1 MRGHVPDGGPMNE
14 SWMDHGNCVGKSPNI
29 FFPSSG
35 LGVERARKICHECTV
50 QEACLAYAL
59 CNRIKHGVW
68 GGRSERERRRLLRQ
82 AAA

>member
-1 MRGHVPDGGPMNE
+1 
-14 SWMDHGNCVGKSPNI
+14 MDHGKCVGKSPSI

-35 LGVERARKICHECTV
+35 LGVERARKICQECTV

>member
-1 MRGHVPDGGPMNE
+1 MNE
-14 SWMDHGNCVGKSPNI
+14 SWMDHGKCVGRSPDI

-35 LGVERARKICHECTV
+35 MGVDRARKICRECDV
-50 QEACLAYAL
+50 QEACLEYAL